1 MGLPDPSTT
10 RDAAGVPQPIV
21 DEAVYPTAEGYGP
34 LDVGDRVGRYVITQ
48 KLGRGGMGVV
58 FGARDTALG
67 RKVAL
72 KLVRRP
78 RLPSPHEAS
87 LSPRLVREAQAL
99 ARLSHPNVV
108 GLYDLGTSPSAMF
121 LAMEFIDGTVLHRY
135 LCQQQRPWQEVVR
148 LFVQA
153 GRGLSAAHAAGIV
166 HRDFKPTNVI
176 VGHDGRVTVVDFGL
190 ARGTDDAD
198 WGADHDALRTKL
210 TDANVIIGTRG
221 YMAPEQLL
229 GLPVGPA
236 ADQFAFCVSL
246 FEALYS
252 ERPYPG
258 RNAVETARSFAAN
271 LLMTPAD
278 RRGVPASIHRAIAR
292 GLAVEPTERFPSMD
306 DLLAAL
312 DPSGARSKTTRGRL
326 GLAAAL
332 VLTAAASAVATAW
345 MGARLQPE
353 ASVAAAAVTCDDPLA
368 ATDTSR

>member
-1 MGLPDPSTT
+1 MALPDPSTT
-10 RDAAGVPQPIV
+10 RDAGIPQPVV
-21 DEAVYPTAEGYGP
+21 DEGVYPRDTGSGR
-34 LDVGDRVGRYVITQ
+34 LDIGDRVGRYVITR

-58 FGARDTALG
+58 YGARDTALG
-67 RKVAL
+67 RNVAL

-78 RLPSPHEAS
+78 RRPSSHDAS
-87 LSPRLVREAQAL
+87 LSPRLIREAQAL

-108 GLYDLGTSPSAMF
+108 GLYDLGTATSAMF
-121 LAMEFIDGTVLHRY
+121 LAMEFIDGIDLHRH
-135 LCQQQRPWQEVVR
+135 LTEQERSWHEIVS

-176 VGHDGRVTVVDFGL
+176 VGRDGHVTVVDFGL
-190 ARGTDDAD
+190 ARSTDESEEPHPEDAF
-198 WGADHDALRTKL
+198 RKRL

-246 FEALYS
+246 FEALYG

-258 RNAVETARSFAAN
+258 RNAVETARAFASRT
-271 LLMTPAD
+271 LRIPAD
-278 RRGVPASIHRAIAR
+278 DRGVPLWIHAAIVR
-292 GLAVEPTERFPSMD
+292 GLSVEPTERYPSMD
-306 DLLAAL
+306 ALLAAL
-312 DPSGARSKTTRGRL
+312 DPVRPRAKSRLGRY

-332 VLTAAASAVATAW
+332 LLTAAASAVATAW
-345 MGARLQPE
+345 VGARLSP
-353 ASVAAAAVTCDDPLA
+353 APPIATAAVSCDDPGDDPA
-368 ATDTSR
+368 P

>member
-1 MGLPDPSTT
+1 M
-10 RDAAGVPQPIV
+10 
-21 DEAVYPTAEGYGP
+21 DEAVYPGAEGYGP
-34 LDVGDRVGRYVITQ
+34 LDVGDRVGRYVITRR
-48 KLGRGGMGVV
+48 LGRGGMGVV
-58 FGARDTALG
+58 LEARDTALG
-67 RKVAL
+67 RNVAL

-78 RLPSPHEAS
+78 KRPSPYDAS

-108 GLYDLGTSPSAMF
+108 GLYDLGTSASAMF
-121 LAMEFIDGTVLHRY
+121 LAMEFIDGVDLYRHLEHEARS
-135 LCQQQRPWQEVVR
+135 WSEIVK

-153 GRGLSAAHAAGIV
+153 GRGLSAAHTAGIV

-190 ARGTDDAD
+190 ARSTEPSEHAEDEPRDTF
-198 WGADHDALRTKL
+198 RRKL

-246 FEALYS
+246 FEALYG

-258 RNAVETARSFAAN
+258 NNAVETARAFAART
-271 LLMTPAD
+271 LRIPAD
-278 RRGVPASIHRAIAR
+278 KRGVPMWIHAAIVR
-292 GLAVEPTERFPSMD
+292 GLSVEPTDRYASMD

-312 DPSGARSKTTRGRL
+312 DPIRPITKSRRGRY

-345 MGARLQPE
+345 VGKRLERP
-353 ASVAAAAVTCDDPLA
+353 APITAAAVSCDDPLP
-368 ATDTSR
+368 ATDGAR